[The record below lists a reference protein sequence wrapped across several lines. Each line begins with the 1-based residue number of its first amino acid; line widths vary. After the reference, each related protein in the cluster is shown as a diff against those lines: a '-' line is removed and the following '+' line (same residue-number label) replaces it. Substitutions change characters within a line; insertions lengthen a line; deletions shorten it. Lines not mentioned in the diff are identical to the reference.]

1 MGMAA
6 SQARLLCITARI
18 HDVEYQ
24 AQSIQN
30 AKVQLATQSDAAY
43 REYNEA
49 LEATVLTMEA
59 IDVNSGTKSTVPANF
74 NNLCSRNR
82 LTSANGS
89 EYAIFDKNGKLIV
102 EDDVYEGYEEV
113 QDAGVDDAY
122 AFAIYMTTGRNIN
135 DIANLDNGEFE
146 TALFNAEESLYNSM
160 GETERSEKLSS
171 LHEQLE
177 KYTENGDSIY
187 DGNSVNPEEVDKY
200 EETLSAYR
208 RELYRTHSGEV
219 YAKAA
224 EDESLAEEFNTPL
237 VNYFVNIYN
246 QIKASNGCVSV
257 ADYNGMDGD
266 AANDT
271 DWLQA
276 MIECGEFT
284 IETVKTDKKTGE
296 VSFNG
301 TSPSSDSSLTYTE
314 ATRIDKTALAKA
326 EAKYD
331 NTLRDINKKDKQYDL
346 TLSKLESE
354 RTALTT
360 EYDSV
365 KKVIEDN
372 IERTFGIFS

>member
-1 MGMAA
+1 
-6 SQARLLCITARI
+6 
-18 HDVEYQ
+18 
-24 AQSIQN
+24 
-30 AKVQLATQSDAAY
+30 
-43 REYNEA
+43 
-49 LEATVLTMEA
+49 
-59 IDVNSGTKSTVPANF
+59 
-74 NNLCSRNR
+74 
-82 LTSANGS
+82 
-89 EYAIFDKNGKLIV
+89 
-102 EDDVYEGYEEV
+102 
-113 QDAGVDDAY
+113 
-122 AFAIYMTTGRNIN
+122 
-135 DIANLDNGEFE
+135 
-146 TALFNAEESLYNSM
+146 M

-237 VNYFVNIYN
+237 FNYFVNIYN

-331 NTLRDINKKDKQYDL
+331 NTLRDINKKDI
-346 TLSKLESE
+346 EG
-354 RTALTT
+354 
-360 EYDSV
+360 
-365 KKVIEDN
+365 KVEFAIFPFN
-372 IERTFGIFS
+372 KFGKIKF